1 MFFDK
6 LNLLKSKSL
15 SDITAYGPYKH
26 DAFVHDIDFFGPDD
40 VTYAHLWPYE
50 QFNYSL
56 NANGYRGPAFP
67 TETDI
72 AAFGC
77 SFTFGTGLPD
87 YMLWH
92 KVLSDELGKTSINFG
107 VPSASIESIIDIFL
121 IASTHIKMKSAIFL
135 FPHYTRMQIAKKHP
149 VNDRIDYLNTDV
161 SYSSVL
167 NKAYGVDSE
176 YLYRGIPD
184 EEMYKICK
192 NKIYL
197 LEHIA
202 KERGIDTY
210 VSSWSAE
217 TYKLL
222 TELELESIT
231 VLPRWESLSLEF
243 ANEDRARDNKHP
255 GPKHHKL
262 WIDKIRHYIK

>member
-1 MFFDK
+1 MFDK

-15 SDITAYGPYKH
+15 SDITAFGTYKH
-26 DAFVHDIDFFGPDD
+26 DALVHDIDFFGPDD

-92 KVLSDELGKTSINFG
+92 KLLSDELGKTSINFG
-107 VPSASIESIIDIFL
+107 VPSASIESIVDIFL
-121 IASTHIKMKSAIFL
+121 IASTHIKMKSAVFL
-135 FPHYTRMQIAKKHP
+135 FPHHTRMQIAKKHP
-149 VNDRIDYLNTDV
+149 VNDRVDYLNTDV
-161 SYSSVL
+161 RCASVI
-167 NKAYGVDSE
+167 NKAYGLEPE
-176 YLYRGIPD
+176 YFYRGIPE
-184 EEMYKICK
+184 EEMYKSCK

-202 KERGIDTY
+202 KERGIDLY
-210 VSSWSAE
+210 VSSWSAD
-217 TYKLL
+217 TYNLL
-222 TELELESIT
+222 NELEFESAIL
-231 VLPRWESLSLEF
+231 LPEWSSPSMEF
-243 ANEDRARDNKHP
+243 ADADKARDNKHP
-255 GPKHHKL
+255 GPKHHAL
-262 WIDKIRHYIK
+262 WVDKIKSYIK

>member
-1 MFFDK
+1 MFDK

-15 SDITAYGPYKH
+15 NDITAFGPFKTEVIAH
-26 DAFVHDIDFFGPDD
+26 VSDFFGNDD
-40 VTYAHLWPYE
+40 IANAHLWPHE
-50 QFNYSL
+50 QFNYTI
-56 NANGYRGPAFP
+56 NDNGYRGAEFP

-77 SFTFGTGLPD
+77 SFTFGSGLPD

-92 KVLSDELGKTSINFG
+92 QLLSDELGKTSVNFG
-107 VPSASIESIIDIFL
+107 VPSASVESIIDIFL
-121 IASTHIKMKSAIFL
+121 IASTHIKMKRAVFL
-135 FPHYTRMQIAKKHP
+135 LPNYTRMQIAKKHP
-149 VNDRIDYLNTDV
+149 VSDRIDYLNTDV
-161 SYSSVL
+161 SCISVI
-167 NKAYGVDSE
+167 NSAYGLESN
-176 YLYRGIPD
+176 YLYRGIPE

-202 KERGIDTY
+202 KERGIDVY
-210 VSSWSAE
+210 VSSWSAD
-217 TYKLL
+217 TYKFL
-222 TELELESIT
+222 EGLELESIT
-231 VLPRWESLSLEF
+231 LLPEWSSPYMAF
-243 ANEDRARDNKHP
+243 AGEDKARDNKHP